1 MVDAGSVEDQIS
13 LQSSDNVDEVLAAYE
28 TQKKVIQQLQ
38 SSLNM
43 ERDRSAKS
51 EKELKTELDKLRT
64 LSADQQSVI
73 QTNMNKSPSN
83 QTEAFMQH
91 ELTRL
96 TGENFDL
103 REVNDNQGDQ
113 IKRLKRQLKVYMK
126 KLQESGVLASVQE
139 AEERERVAE
148 AAEADSALPVILKKE
163 SDQLGMLEYNR
174 DYEDRLLRAIIIEL
188 KPRTAAQM
196 LPGMPA
202 YVLFMVIR

>member
-1 MVDAGSVEDQIS
+1 
-13 LQSSDNVDEVLAAYE
+13 
-28 TQKKVIQQLQ
+28 
-38 SSLNM
+38 
-43 ERDRSAKS
+43 
-51 EKELKTELDKLRT
+51 
-64 LSADQQSVI
+64 
-73 QTNMNKSPSN
+73 
-83 QTEAFMQH
+83 
-91 ELTRL
+91 
-96 TGENFDL
+96 
-103 REVNDNQGDQ
+103 
-113 IKRLKRQLKVYMK
+113 MK

-202 YVLFMVIR
+202 YVLFMVIRY

>member
-1 MVDAGSVEDQIS
+1 MEDQIS

-202 YVLFMVIR
+202 YVLFMVIRY

>member
-1 MVDAGSVEDQIS
+1 MEDQIS

>member
-1 MVDAGSVEDQIS
+1 MEDQIS

-148 AAEADSALPVILKKE
+148 VAEADSALPVILKKE